1 MKEIEISNR
10 KIGPNH
16 KPLLIAEI
24 GINHQGDINIAK
36 RLIDIAAAAG
46 CDAVKFQKRNPDV
59 CVPEEQ
65 KSKPRSWQG
74 EDMTY
79 LEYKYKVEFGKEEYD
94 EIDRYC
100 KQQGISWSA
109 SPWDLDSLEFLMQY
123 DIPFIKIPSAMITNE
138 ELMFAAKRT
147 GKKVIISTGMS
158 TFGEIERAITILK
171 LPGDTAETLRPWNY
185 DEVKEGKT
193 ACDFAVLHCNSTYPA
208 PIDELNLSA
217 IKTLKD
223 RFKCEVG
230 YSGHEFRLGTS
241 VAAVYLGATIVE
253 RHITLDRT
261 MEGSDHMAS
270 VEPQGLFKLVSGLR
284 ELERAYGDGELVVT
298 ESEKPVRK
306 KLRG

>member
-1 MKEIEISNR
+1 MEQTYI
-10 KIGPNH
+10 
-16 KPLLIAEI
+16 IAEI

-46 CDAVKFQKRNPDV
+46 CNAVKFQKRNPDI

-79 LEYKYKVEFGKEEYD
+79 LEYKYKIEFGKKEYD

-100 KQQGISWSA
+100 KQQNIAWSA
-109 SPWDLDSLEFLMQY
+109 SPWDLDSLDFLTQY
-123 DIPFIKIPSAMITNE
+123 NLPFIKIPSAMITNE
-138 ELMFAAKRT
+138 DLMFAAKRT

-158 TFGEIERAITILK
+158 TFSEIERAISVLK
-171 LPGDTAETLRPWNY
+171 LPGDTAKTLRPFHLNEKA
-185 DEVKEGKT
+185 DNN
-193 ACDFAVLHCNSTYPA
+193 FAVLHCNSTYPA
-208 PIDELNLSA
+208 PLNELNLSA

-230 YSGHEFRLGTS
+230 YSGHEMTLGTTVSS
-241 VAAVYLGATIVE
+241 VLLGATIIE
-253 RHITLDRT
+253 RHITLDRN
-261 MEGSDHMAS
+261 MEGSDHSGS
-270 VEPQGLFKLVSGLR
+270 VTPHGLFKLVSGIR
-284 ELERAYGDGELVVT
+284 ELEQAYGDGEIKVT
-298 ESEKPVRK
+298 ESEIPVRK